1 MSTHSDH
8 NDADHEPSENGN
20 ELINQ
25 FFSSQGTEIPSDYRS
40 GFVAIVGVQTW
51 VNRH

>member
-8 NDADHEPSENGN
+8 NDADHEPSESGN

-25 FFSSQGTEIPSDYRS
+25 FFSSQSTEIPSDYRS
-40 GFVAIVGVQTW
+40 GFVAIVGRPNVG
-51 VNRH
+51 